1 MNIKKLAGVLV
12 FGFVFYMGLVLTSVT
27 PVKAQTPSQRYTK
40 VSIDN
45 TPLFVYTD
53 TTTHCKF
60 IYDSITRIIR
70 VAKGSESCPVP
81 TSLEE

>member
-1 MNIKKLAGVLV
+1 MKIKKLAGALGL
-12 FGFVFYMGLVLTSVT
+12 GFIVYMGLVLTSVT
-27 PVKAQTPSQRYTK
+27 PVKAQTPNQRYTK

-60 IYDSITRIIR
+60 IYDSITRVIR

-81 TSLEE
+81 DSLEN